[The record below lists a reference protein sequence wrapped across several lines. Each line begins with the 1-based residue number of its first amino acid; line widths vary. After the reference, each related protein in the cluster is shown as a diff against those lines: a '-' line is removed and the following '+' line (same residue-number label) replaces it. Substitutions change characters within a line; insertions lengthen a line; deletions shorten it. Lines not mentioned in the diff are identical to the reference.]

1 MSLSAS
7 NLDLSDAVLL
17 GYFIGALS
25 TVLIGGLTN
34 SFVLGRKQK
43 YEKLIRWTEHL
54 LNYDNQIVTVTD
66 LVLKTQ
72 LSPKECQKFLNK
84 FVVELDG
91 EIKYTKSGKL
101 YYQFPTADNLESTQG
116 KKYQKLVKWTE
127 HILNYHN
134 QMITVTDLVLK
145 TELSPNECQEFL
157 DRFIA
162 ELGGKTNYTESGQ
175 VYYQFS
181 TAKNLELKKLPEEI

>member
-1 MSLSAS
+1 MALLAS
-7 NLDLSDAVLL
+7 SLDLSDAVLL

-91 EIKYTKSGKL
+91 EIKYTDSGKL

>member
-7 NLDLSDAVLL
+7 SLDLSDAVLL

-72 LSPKECQKFLNK
+72 LSP
-84 FVVELDG
+84 
-91 EIKYTKSGKL
+91 
-101 YYQFPTADNLESTQG
+101 
-116 KKYQKLVKWTE
+116 
-127 HILNYHN
+127 
-134 QMITVTDLVLK
+134 
-145 TELSPNECQEFL
+145 NECQEFL

-162 ELGGKTNYTESGQ
+162 ELGGKTDCTESGQ

>member
-7 NLDLSDAVLL
+7 SLDLSDAVLL

-25 TVLIGGLTN
+25 TVLIGGVIN

-84 FVVELDG
+84 LVVELDG
-91 EIKYTKSGKL
+91 EIKYTESGKL

-134 QMITVTDLVLK
+134 QMITITDLVLK

>member
-1 MSLSAS
+1 
-7 NLDLSDAVLL
+7 
-17 GYFIGALS
+17 
-25 TVLIGGLTN
+25 
-34 SFVLGRKQK
+34 
-43 YEKLIRWTEHL
+43 
-54 LNYDNQIVTVTD
+54 
-66 LVLKTQ
+66 
-72 LSPKECQKFLNK
+72 KFLNK

-91 EIKYTKSGKL
+91 EIKYTESGKL

>member
-7 NLDLSDAVLL
+7 SLDLSDAVLL

-84 FVVELDG
+84 LVVELDG
-91 EIKYTKSGKL
+91 EIKYTESGKL

-134 QMITVTDLVLK
+134 QMITITDLVLK